1 MNILGSFL
9 NIIHVLFVLFPILI
23 FLLPKKT
30 KKWFKYSFKYIMLI
44 YLLTPLHWI
53 YFDNNCVLSVI
64 TKKYGYNAQQNIVG
78 NNSTFSEI
86 YFKWFYKPPMRL
98 FGWKWPNDI
107 NLIINLHWIINF
119 ILLWYY
125 AFFINVKLNK

>member
-1 MNILGSFL
+1 
-9 NIIHVLFVLFPILI
+9 
-23 FLLPKKT
+23 
-30 KKWFKYSFKYIMLI
+30 MLI

-53 YFDNNCVLSVI
+53 YLNNNCILSVI
-64 TKKYGYNAQQNIVG
+64 TKKYGYNEQNIVE
-78 NNSTFSEI
+78 NDSTFSEI
-86 YFKWFYKPPMRL
+86 YFKWFYKPAMSL

-125 AFFINVKLNK
+125 AFFINQKII

>member
-1 MNILGSFL
+1 M
-9 NIIHVLFVLFPILI
+9 LI
-23 FLLPKKT
+23 FLLPKK
-30 KKWFKYSFKYIMLI
+30 WFKYSFIYIMLI

-53 YFDNNCVLSVI
+53 YLNNNCILSVI
-64 TKKYGYNAQQNIVG
+64 TKKYGYNEQNIVE
-78 NNSTFSEI
+78 NDSTFSEI
-86 YFKWFYKPPMRL
+86 YFKWFYKPAMSL

-125 AFFINVKLNK
+125 AFFINQKII